1 MSGYFYAFDDAAT
14 CGQELPEIWAVDD
27 GADPILI
34 GGAIIRS
41 ESGLWLS
48 APVLS
53 EPDENGDQTVTT
65 QGVKSAPFV
74 ILSPVECPGAAAFRI
89 TPEGEQGFM

>member
-1 MSGYFYAFDDAAT
+1 MSGFFYAFDDAAT
-14 CGQELPEIWAVDD
+14 CGQEMPEVWAVDD
-27 GADPILI
+27 DSNPILI

-53 EPDENGDQTVTT
+53 DPDENGDQTVTT
-65 QGVKSAPFV
+65 PGVKSAPFV
-74 ILSPVECPGAAAFRI
+74 ILSPVEYPSAAGFLI